1 MDDDVF
7 DRALIGA
14 AFTQAADLG
23 WRLVSVAGAALSA
36 DLSLSRARARFP
48 TRSAL
53 LLRFGRIADEAA
65 LAEISTEGSVRDRLF
80 DLVMRRIDV
89 LQAHRAGVLAL
100 LRALPCEPPTAV
112 LLACATRRSLRWLAQ
127 AAGVDL
133 SGLRG
138 QLTLRGLVAVWLW
151 TLRAWQRDE
160 NADLSATMAALDAAL
175 NRAEQAVRWLGG
187 RSGPEGRSES
197 QPASPSE
204 PAPVAEA
211 PSQAT
216 PAPVPQPQPP
226 SAPTSQSPPTP
237 AQPLEPLPPPMSQSP
252 SAAAQPLEPP
262 APDTPLT

>member
-127 AAGVDL
+127 AAGVQL
-133 SGLRG
+133 TGLRG
-138 QLTLRGLVAVWLW
+138 ALTLRGLEAVWLW

-160 NADLSATMAALDAAL
+160 TADLSATMAALDAAL
-175 NRAEQAVRWLGG
+175 NRAEQAVRWLRGQ
-187 RSGPEGRSES
+187 SS
-197 QPASPSE
+197 
-204 PAPVAEA
+204 
-211 PSQAT
+211 
-216 PAPVPQPQPP
+216 PVPQSEPV
-226 SAPTSQSPPTP
+226 SAPAPQVEPDPAPGSGSETAPAPQSEPPPGESPP
-237 AQPLEPLPPPMSQSP
+237 AAGQVSDDPLS
-252 SAAAQPLEPP
+252 
-262 APDTPLT
+262 